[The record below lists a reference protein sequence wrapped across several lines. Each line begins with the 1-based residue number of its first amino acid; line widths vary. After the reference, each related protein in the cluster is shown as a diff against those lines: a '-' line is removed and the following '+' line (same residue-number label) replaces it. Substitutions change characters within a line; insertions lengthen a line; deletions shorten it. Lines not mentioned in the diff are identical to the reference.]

1 MRISAEDLRRQ
12 YADLSDEALLEVDR
26 QDLVELARNCY
37 DEELARRNLKT
48 TSARPYD
55 PDEFVVAA
63 TFASQEEAERARV
76 QMIRE
81 GIQSDLGSSGM
92 TLLVRAALLEDARDL
107 LEAQI
112 PEEQLAE
119 AAASAS
125 YVRHGVGTV
134 RPYLYGNLD
143 LVDFVQ
149 EVFGAV
155 ELERTELGPSSFHIE
170 AAIGDSVLVLE
181 VSDPP
186 HKTAAPASVYV
197 YVPDVDA
204 AYYRAIQAGAADVS
218 APADKPYNERAAG
231 VRDRSGNTW
240 WIATYGE

>member
-1 MRISAEDLRRQ
+1 ML
-12 YADLSDEALLEVDR
+12 
-26 QDLVELARNCY
+26 
-37 DEELARRNLKT
+37 
-48 TSARPYD
+48 
-55 PDEFVVAA
+55 
-63 TFASQEEAERARV
+63 
-76 QMIRE
+76 RE
-81 GIQSDLGSSGM
+81 GIRSKLGGGGL
-92 TLLVRAALLEDARDL
+92 TLLVPASLLEDAHDL
-107 LEAQI
+107 LDAQI

-143 LVDFVQ
+143 LVEFVQ

-155 ELERTELGPSSFHIE
+155 ELERSQLGPNSFHVE

-186 HKTAAPASVYV
+186 HKTASAASVYV

-204 AYYRAIQAGAADVS
+204 AYGRAIQAGAVEVS
-218 APADKPYNERAAG
+218 PPADKPYNERAAG

-240 WIATYGE
+240 WISTYGE

>member
-12 YADLSDEALLEVDR
+12 YADLSDDALLEVDR
-26 QDLVELARNCY
+26 EDLVELARTCY
-37 DEELARRNLKT
+37 DEELARRNLQAA
-48 TSARPYD
+48 SARPD
-55 PDEFVVAA
+55 EPDDFVVAA
-63 TFASQEEAERARV
+63 TFSSHQEAKAASGLL
-76 QMIRE
+76 IRD
-81 GIQSDLGSSGM
+81 GIPNQLESGGL
-92 TLLVRAALLEDARDL
+92 TLLVPASFLAEARDIL
-107 LEAQI
+107 DAQI

-186 HKTAAPASVYV
+186 HESAAPASVYV

-204 AYYRAIQAGAADVS
+204 AYSRALHEGAVEGRGAR
-218 APADKPYNERAAG
+218 K
-231 VRDRSGNTW
+231 
-240 WIATYGE
+240 